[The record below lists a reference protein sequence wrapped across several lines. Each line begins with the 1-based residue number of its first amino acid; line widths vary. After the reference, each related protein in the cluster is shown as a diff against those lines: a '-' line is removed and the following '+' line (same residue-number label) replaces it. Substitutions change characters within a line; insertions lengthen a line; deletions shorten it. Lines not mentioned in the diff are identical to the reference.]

1 MGFLS
6 SEELKKIGFESLGDN
21 TYISDKV
28 SIYNPGKIKI
38 GSNVRI
44 DDFCILSAG
53 EGGIEI
59 GNYVHISCFACLIGK
74 AKIKLHDYV
83 AISIKASIL
92 SNTNDFSGDF
102 LPVYKEIKVP
112 KDVEKLTQVI
122 SKPVIF
128 ETHTG
133 LGAHSIVMP
142 GVTIGIGTA
151 IGAMSVVYES
161 LNPWGIYA
169 GNPVRFLKRR
179 SDKAYKILSENK
191 ENRFL
196 GKK

>member
-6 SEELKKIGFESLGDN
+6 EEELKKVGFAELGTN
-21 TYISDKV
+21 VFISDKV
-28 SIYNPGKIKI
+28 SIYNPEKISI

-59 GNYVHISCFACLIGK
+59 GNYVHISCYACLIGK
-74 AKIKLHDYV
+74 ALIKLHDFV

-92 SNTNDFSGDF
+92 SNTNDFSGEF
-102 LPVYKEIKVP
+102 LPAYKEIEIP
-112 KDVEKLTQVI
+112 KNAKDLTRVI

-133 LGAHSIVMP
+133 LGAHSVVMP
-142 GVTIGIGTA
+142 GVTISIGSVV
-151 IGAMSVVYES
+151 GAMSVVYED

-169 GNPVRFLKRR
+169 GNPARFLKRR
-179 SDKAYKILSENK
+179 SDKAYKILM
-191 ENRFL
+191 
-196 GKK
+196 GKKELDEK